1 MRQMKMRYLQKKYSY
16 ANYRGSFENH
26 RGVLS
31 KAFTLLE
38 LQVVL
43 IVLTVSLLG
52 IVGLVSLQS
61 RQMSNVE
68 QWCSSSPVYYLVSQ
82 SNRWMKQLGAPADVN
97 DSPGQSAW
105 KPPVS
110 GEKEYSLQI
119 TSINRAFASNQIS
132 CQVIMEQAEP

>member
-1 MRQMKMRYLQKKYSY
+1 MRYLRKNCGY
-16 ANYRGSFENH
+16 ADYRGNFDNH

-31 KAFTLLE
+31 RAFTLLE

-110 GEKEYSLQI
+110 GEKEYNLQI
-119 TSINRAFASNQIS
+119 MSINRTFASSRMS